1 MTVTTR
7 VNGTP
12 GMSERRRPAS
22 MAAPH
27 LASRA
32 LVDPFGRR
40 KELVGELPAR
50 ESHETGRGG
59 VHIGDSGYLADLRR
73 IPVENPLG
81 ESF

>member
-1 MTVTTR
+1 MSDQPGVSL
-7 VNGTP
+7 NGMP

-40 KELVGELPAR
+40 KELVGQVPAR
-50 ESHETGRGG
+50 SK
-59 VHIGDSGYLADLRR
+59 
-73 IPVENPLG
+73 P
-81 ESF
+81 